1 MRPRLAVVALFL
13 LGSACVHPTTGSGP
27 ASDRSVITK
36 EQLNQGHF
44 TTVYNAVE
52 GLRRNWLQT
61 RGSDSINLPTQV
73 KVYLD
78 NSLLGGVEMLRN
90 IDTNSIS
97 FVRYYDGLA
106 ATTRWGLDHGAGVIF
121 VSTRPETTA
130 RH

>member
-1 MRPRLAVVALFL
+1 MRPRLAAVVLVL
-13 LGSACVHPTTGSGP
+13 LGSACVHPTTESRPG
-27 ASDRSVITK
+27 SDRSIITK
-36 EQLNQGHF
+36 EQLNEGHF

-78 NSLLGGVEMLRN
+78 NSLLGGVDMLRN
-90 IDTNSIS
+90 IDSNSIS
-97 FVRYYDGLA
+97 FIRYYDGIT

-130 RH
+130 RQ